1 MSIQAA
7 TAYLNLNGRADEAIT
22 HYGRALGATVQTLM
36 RFGDMDPRC
45 PEARRQSVMHAV
57 LTLDGGT
64 VMLSDGD
71 SDGTPPG
78 MGPVSVALSMNDPAQ
93 AHHAIGV
100 LGEGGHV
107 MQPLIDA
114 PWGAL
119 FGMVSDK
126 FGVHWMLNC
135 EKPAS

>member
-36 RFGDMDPRC
+36 RFGDMDPHC

-93 AHHAIGV
+93 AHHAIAV
-100 LGEGGHV
+100 LGEDGHV

-114 PWGAL
+114 PWGAS

-135 EKPAS
+135 EKPSS

>member
-36 RFGDMDPRC
+36 RFGDMDPHC

-100 LGEGGHV
+100 LGEDGHV

>member
-1 MSIQAA
+1 MPIQSA
-7 TAYLNLNGRADEAIT
+7 TPYLNLNGRAEEAID
-22 HYGRALGATVQTLM
+22 HYQRALGATLESLL
-36 RFGDMDPRC
+36 RFGDMDPHC

-57 LTLDGGT
+57 LKLGDGT
-64 VMLSDGD
+64 VMMSDGD

-78 MGPVSVALSMNDPAQ
+78 VGPVSVALGMNDPAL

-100 LGEGGHV
+100 LGEAGRV

-119 FGMVSDK
+119 FGMVADK